1 VAHRP
6 PNCSAVFVARSGAS
20 LPRGVLISI
29 EWGVHVVPGEST
41 AQCVLR
47 CESPPIPELPPL
59 VVVAL
64 GRGSRA
70 PAPSG
75 DGRVAV
81 GARAVRAR
89 PVGMYAIPASH
100 CLTVLFMPVGF
111 APATASAAARGQLVD
126 RLGHVVDSQKIS
138 V

>member
-1 VAHRP
+1 MCWSP
-6 PNCSAVFVARSGAS
+6 LSGAFTLS
-20 LPRGVLISI
+20 PENQPRTVCCA
-29 EWGVHVVPGEST
+29 VNP
-41 AQCVLR
+41 
-47 CESPPIPELPPL
+47 PPIPELPPL